1 MHPEEQHP
9 TSKHRAFKLSKRGP
23 PTFFHSDIN
32 LVLGNALAHPFEKKT
47 VLVVTVEL
55 IWLLFFNILSFNFI
69 QTPNK
74 SLRFR
79 KFRRRNVHHGQSCA
93 AFFGWCALSK
103 VSTFLF
109 LQLFVP
115 NNSAFA
121 QPIFV
126 EHTSCS
132 NVVNSKVGKQKEA
145 CDIIIHSS
153 WR

>member
-9 TSKHRAFKLSKRGP
+9 TSKHRAFKQTGTTNIFSFRYQSCTWKRSGSS
-23 PTFFHSDIN
+23 FRKKNRSGCNSGIN
-32 LVLGNALAHPFEKKT
+32 LVV
-47 VLVVTVEL
+47 VLQYT
-55 IWLLFFNILSFNFI
+55 SFNFI

-79 KFRRRNVHHGQSCA
+79 KFRRRNVHHGQSCT

-126 EHTSCS
+126 EHTCCS

-145 CDIIIHSS
+145 CDIIIHNS